1 MDSNT
6 PQNFFSLVN
15 RLRLALSR
23 FSLNLTGFTQPDCP
37 PVLIASPGGVA
48 STALMEHISR
58 FVATN
63 SPGDR
68 DGLKH
73 TLYPPSNAQKVIL
86 ITGEPREVAS
96 SIRRR
101 GYLGIHSAKMGSPL
115 GVLLWGDLQQKH
127 FEKLVR
133 SQQVNFSTKPSGCL
147 VLNYE
152 EALESCEKIAV
163 FLDLPLDDFCE
174 SFPPRRERRAM

>member
-6 PQNFFSLVN
+6 PRDLVSLIN

-23 FSLNLTGFTQPDCP
+23 YSSNLTRHIEPDCP
-37 PVLIASPGGVA
+37 PVLIISPGGVA
-48 STALMEHISR
+48 STALIEHISR
-58 FVATN
+58 FVMTN

-73 TLYPPSNAQKVIL
+73 RLHPPSNAQKVIL

-96 SIRRR
+96 SLRRR

-115 GVLLWGDLQQKH
+115 GVLLWGGLQQKH
-127 FEKLVR
+127 FETLVR
-133 SQQVNFSTKPSGCL
+133 WQRVNFSKDPTRCL

-152 EALESCEKIAV
+152 EVFESCKNVAS
-163 FLDLPLDDFCE
+163 FLELPLEDFCE
-174 SFPPRRERRAM
+174 SFPRRKKRRVL

>member
-6 PQNFFSLVN
+6 PQDFISLIN

-23 FSLNLTGFTQPDCP
+23 YSRNLTGFTEPDCP
-37 PVLIASPGGVA
+37 PVLIVSPGGVA
-48 STALMEHISR
+48 STALIEHISR
-58 FVATN
+58 FVLTN
-63 SPGDR
+63 SPGDT

-73 TLYPPSNAQKVIL
+73 RLYPPSNARKAIL

-96 SIRRR
+96 SLRRR

-115 GVLLWGDLQQKH
+115 GVLLWGGLQQKH

-133 SQQVNFSTKPSGCL
+133 WQRINFSNNPTRCL
-147 VLNYE
+147 VLDYK
-152 EALESCEKIAV
+152 EAFESCEKVAS
-163 FLDLPLDDFCE
+163 FLELPLNEFCE
-174 SFPPRRERRAM
+174 NFPRRKERRVL